1 MEQES
6 LVITEFTDSA
16 LQPYRL
22 KFFVVRDH
30 LWDGNSLRN
39 CSLFGFVPL
48 KALDSE
54 GLSAQRVWHSAC
66 HESESSVRASR
77 SRAIHYKINDDV
89 CGFHPVL
96 YATHTKLPPKTD
108 SEATLTKYG
117 SLSTAFVTLPSLD
130 SKTENNISTVA
141 HHASLSRQ
149 QRRGRLVGRSHIT
162 TPTGSI
168 PTGRRLP
175 EVTLSQYNLK
185 FTQHSKQCNIHK
197 KKKKRLKM

>member
-39 CSLFGFVPL
+39 CSLLGFVPL

-96 YATHTKLPPKTD
+96 YAT
-108 SEATLTKYG
+108 
-117 SLSTAFVTLPSLD
+117 LD
-130 SKTENNISTVA
+130 
-141 HHASLSRQ
+141 
-149 QRRGRLVGRSHIT
+149 LVSGRSSNWHST
-162 TPTGSI
+162 HARVGGVQPLNLEANLEMALFGVSNFE
-168 PTGRRLP
+168 RR
-175 EVTLSQYNLK
+175 
-185 FTQHSKQCNIHK
+185 F
-197 KKKKRLKM
+197 